1 MTRLPSQ
8 PRRTSGF
15 TVVELLVVIG
25 IIALLITI
33 LVPTISKAR
42 AASKTTVCASNLH
55 QIFQAGQTW
64 ALENGNPMPG
74 SGWVGCVIQQGAK
87 GVTKCPEGDLSNVD
101 PVAAPPTDELTQI
114 AAGYSVYIN
123 DTKYSIP
130 CVPGQWALA
139 ENVSSNSFE
148 LSFEDQANA
157 GGGDM
162 SYNNVRLKFTDNGN
176 GTMTIEVK
184 PSFGG
189 YSSNLLDPQ
198 GATIM
203 TNIGQS
209 AGAANIGKSLPN
221 IPINYSGSSFSNYGV
236 NKNAGDIYGK
246 SDKVYGLDYVR
257 SVVDPALDD
266 WKNNASTQFP
276 IDDQGTL
283 TFARHNR
290 KANVLYGDGSVKL
303 EAVSGVELNPAAV
316 GLNGETNRDVY
327 WELGK

>member
-1 MTRLPSQ
+1 MTHRPLQ
-8 PRRTSGF
+8 PRRPAGF

-64 ALENGNPMPG
+64 SLENGNPMPG
-74 SGWVGCVIQQGAK
+74 TGWVGCVLQQGGK
-87 GVTKCPEGDLSNVD
+87 GITRCPEGDLLTVD
-101 PVAAPPTDELTQI
+101 PVAPVNDELTQI

-130 CVPGQWALA
+130 CVPGQWARL
-139 ENVSSNSFE
+139 ENLTSNSFE
-148 LSFEDQANA
+148 LSFEDQANS

-189 YSSNLLDPQ
+189 YSSNLIDST

-203 TNIGQS
+203 TNIGQN
-209 AGAANIGKSLPN
+209 AGAANAGKSLPN
-221 IPINYSGSSFSNYGV
+221 IPINYTNSTFSNYGV
-236 NKNAGDIYGK
+236 NKNAGDVFGK
-246 SDKVYGLDYVR
+246 ADKVYGIDYVR

-266 WKNNASTQFP
+266 WKNNAPNQFP
-276 IDDQGTL
+276 LDDTGTL

-303 EAVSGVELNPAAV
+303 ESVSPTELNPAAV
-316 GLNGETNRDVY
+316 GPNGEANRDVY